1 MTFLESTVHC
11 HTNLCDGNNTPA
23 EMAKAAF
30 ESGIKVL
37 GLSGHSH
44 TPHDDSYCMSV
55 ENTARYRAEIKAL
68 RAEYAGRMTILCG
81 LEWDQHSDE
90 SLSGWDYTI
99 GSVHYVTGPKTGTRY
114 TIDYR
119 EEDLRACL
127 QEFEGDGGAMA
138 EAYFA
143 AVAEVAAKGPTIL
156 GHFDLLKK
164 LNGKGRFFDENSPR
178 WRAAAFRALEAA
190 YGRVGAL
197 EINTGGVAR
206 GYRTDFY
213 PAPDLLAHWRALG
226 GKVILTAD
234 AHSTE
239 NLLFAFEQAADYA
252 RQAGFD
258 RVWVLNACGALEEC
272 CVSDK

>member
-1 MTFLESTVHC
+1 MTFLECTVHC
-11 HTNLCDGNNTPA
+11 HTNLCDGKNTPE
-23 EMAKAAF
+23 EMAKAAIKQ
-30 ESGIKVL
+30 GVKVL

-55 ENTARYRAEIKAL
+55 ENTARYRAEIRSL
-68 RAEYAGRMTILCG
+68 QVEYAGHMTVLCG

-90 SLSGWDYTI
+90 ELSDWDYTI

-127 QEFEGDGGAMA
+127 NEFDGDGDAMA

-143 AVAEVAAKGPTIL
+143 AVAQVAAKGPTIL

-164 LNGKGRFFDENSPR
+164 LNKNGQFFNETSPR
-178 WRAAAFRALEAA
+178 WRAAARNALEAA
-190 YGRVGAL
+190 IGKVGAL

-206 GYRTDFY
+206 GYRDDFY
-213 PAPDLLAHWRALG
+213 PAPDLLICWRQLG
-226 GKVILTAD
+226 GKIILTAD

-239 NLLFAFEQAADYA
+239 NLLYAFERAAEYA

-258 RVWVLNACGALEEC
+258 RVWVLNRLGILEACNI
-272 CVSDK
+272 

>member
-1 MTFLESTVHC
+1 MTALECTVHC
-11 HTNLCDGNNTPA
+11 HTGLCDGNNTPA

-30 ESGIKVL
+30 EHGVKVL
-37 GLSGHSH
+37 GFSGHSH
-44 TPHDDSYCMSV
+44 TPHDEGYCMSV

-68 RAEYAGRMTILCG
+68 RQEYAGRMTILCG
-81 LEWDQHSDE
+81 LEWDQWSDE
-90 SLSGWDYTI
+90 SLSEWDYTI
-99 GSVHYVTGPKTGTRY
+99 GSVHYVTGPRTGTRY

-119 EEDLRACL
+119 EEDLRAAL
-127 QEFEGDGGAMA
+127 AEFDGDGDAMS

-143 AVAEVAAKGPTIL
+143 AVAQVATKGPTIL
-156 GHFDLLKK
+156 GHFDLMKK

-178 WRAAAFRALEAA
+178 WRAAALGALEAA

-213 PAPDLLAHWRALG
+213 PALYLLERWRQLG

-239 NLLFAFEQAADYA
+239 NLLFGFEQAAEYA
-252 RQAGFD
+252 KQAGFD
-258 RVWVLNACGALEEC
+258 RVCVLNSRGKLEEC
-272 CVSDK
+272 SI

>member
-30 ESGIKVL
+30 ERGVKVL

-44 TPHDDSYCMSV
+44 MPHDDSYCMST
-55 ENTARYRAEIKAL
+55 ENTVRYRAEIQSL
-68 RAEYAGRMTILCG
+68 QVEYAGRMTVLCG

-90 SLSGWDYTI
+90 NLTDWDYTI

-127 QEFEGDGGAMA
+127 KEFDGDGDAMA
-138 EAYFA
+138 EAYFD
-143 AVAEVAAKGPTIL
+143 AVAQVAVKGPTIL

-164 LNGKGRFFDENSPR
+164 LNKSGAFFDENSPR
-178 WRAAAFRALEAA
+178 WRAAALGALEAA
-190 YGRVGAL
+190 CGKVGAL

-206 GYRTDFY
+206 GYREDFY
-213 PAPDLLAHWRALG
+213 PAMFVLERWRELG
-226 GKVILTAD
+226 GKIVLTAD
-234 AHSTE
+234 AHQIE
-239 NLLFAFEQAADYA
+239 GLLFGFAQAAEYA
-252 RQAGFD
+252 KRAGFD
-258 RVWVLNACGALEEC
+258 HLWVLNPQGQLEEC
-272 CVSDK
+272 NI

>member
-1 MTFLESTVHC
+1 MTYLESTVHC
-11 HTNLCDGNNTPA
+11 HTSLCDGNNTPA

-30 ESGIKVL
+30 EQGVKVL

-55 ENTARYRAEIKAL
+55 ENTARYRVEIREL
-68 RAEYAGRMTILCG
+68 QQEYAGRMTILCG

-90 SLSGWDYTI
+90 DLSDWDYTI

-119 EEDLRACL
+119 EDDLRAAL
-127 QEFEGDGGAMA
+127 AEFDGDGDAMA

-164 LNGKGRFFDENSPR
+164 LNGKGQFFDENSPR
-178 WRAAAFRALEAA
+178 WRAAALNALETAC
-190 YGRVGAL
+190 GRVGAL

-206 GYRTDFY
+206 GYREDFY
-213 PAPDLLAHWRALG
+213 PALFLLERWRQLG
-226 GKVILTAD
+226 GKVVLTAD

-239 NLLFAFEQAADYA
+239 NLLFGFERAAAYA

-258 RVWVLNACGALEEC
+258 RVWVLNGRGELEPYLF
-272 CVSDK
+272 